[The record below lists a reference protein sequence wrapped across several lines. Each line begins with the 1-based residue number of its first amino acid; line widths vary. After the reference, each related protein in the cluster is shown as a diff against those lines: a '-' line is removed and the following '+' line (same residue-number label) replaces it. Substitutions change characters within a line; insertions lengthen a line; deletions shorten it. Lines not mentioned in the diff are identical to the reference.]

1 MQVSKLLIIFMGA
14 VFANFVSANSLYN
27 SQADRRSTQ
36 TMIVDDNIDASV
48 RELMAE
54 NKGFLKGW
62 DVRVFNRRVVLVGSS
77 SDPLKIKE
85 VGESVKKIK
94 NSSEV
99 INLIEKSDF
108 EYTPSIDDLI
118 RNDLNSAFKKIN
130 NIPHESVRLL
140 VYNQKVYLLGI
151 VTIDEANLIVEIT
164 RRHPKVKQVTRIF
177 DLISDSDKLKQ
188 KDSK

>member
-130 NIPHESVRLL
+130 NIPHESVRPL